1 MRNGQRQ
8 RAIYNWDERSPNT
21 NHEGGRGSF
30 VPNIGERV
38 IFLLQVEY
46 SKRSCGLPALKA
58 VQLTPLTPYFS
69 VFCTIARNVNSDKGT
84 LLVAR

>member
-46 SKRSCGLPALKA
+46 SKRSCGLPALKGCA
-58 VQLTPLTPYFS
+58 AYPSYALF
-69 VFCTIARNVNSDKGT
+69 FR
-84 LLVAR
+84 LLHHSQKCEF